1 MRNVIR
7 NIWLWVQSELGFDL
21 INVVLGH
28 ISESSE
34 GKIYIAYS
42 NLRRLLTGVI
52 TCVEEVAS

>member
-42 NLRRLLTGVI
+42 NLRLLTGVI
-52 TCVEEVAS
+52 TGVEEVAS